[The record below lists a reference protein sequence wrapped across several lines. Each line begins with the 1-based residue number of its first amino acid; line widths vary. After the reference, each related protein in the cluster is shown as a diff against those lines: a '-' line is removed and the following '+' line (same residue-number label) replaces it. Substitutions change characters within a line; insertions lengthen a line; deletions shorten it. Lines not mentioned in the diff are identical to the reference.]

1 MAVDTEKKVTELA
14 QELSDNRIKVA
25 SMQSNIKDEKIEIKK
40 LTDREDEIF
49 NELGVRFS
57 DEPDDEEIPF

>member
-40 LTDREDEIF
+40 LTDREEEIF